1 MSSAGHGKFTGVDP
15 KIGSDPA
22 GPGGVPAVPA
32 FELLEAKIEPPA
44 DRAGTVARTALLERL
59 EAVPDVPVIAVAAPP
74 GYGKTTLLAQWVKRR
89 GPRAAWFSCDDDDN
103 DPAVLLTC
111 LGAALGR
118 VAPDTWAAFRRVA
131 SSPLGVA
138 AMFELTTA
146 LTEFGPLSIAID
158 SAEAVTDPE
167 SRRVLAEFALTLPS
181 GWQLAIASRHTP
193 PLPVARLRAGGKIVE
208 IGAAE
213 LAMDPAEARKLIA
226 GAAVEVP
233 AAGVEDL
240 IARTDGWAA
249 GLYFA
254 ALSIR
259 AGTPHR
265 DAGFTVDQ
273 ADAFMIDY
281 LRFELLDRV
290 SPAEASFLIRT
301 SVLDRMSGPLCDAVL
316 RTTGSARVLSE
327 LAGRNMLVI
336 PVDRNRQ
343 WYRYHHLL
351 WRLLGTELRRREPES
366 VRPLHLRAARWLRLH
381 GMPEAAIR
389 HAQAAGDADLVAELV
404 LDVIQ
409 PVWASG
415 RVETVL
421 RWMEWLDERGAVE
434 RYPAIAV
441 HGSLI
446 LALLG
451 RAGETDRWVAVAERG
466 EKSGALADGST
477 MASVLAYLRAL
488 LCRDGVEAMR
498 RDARDSGAGLGPD
511 SPYRVST
518 KLYVGISYL
527 LENDF
532 DRADPI
538 LATAFDDALA
548 AGAPPVA
555 ALVLAERC
563 FPAAARGDLAG
574 FEELAARALAI
585 VEDGHFE
592 EYWTSALVFAQVAL
606 AAAHR
611 GERETARRH
620 LLRATHLRPL
630 LTYALPVVS
639 LQALLQMARCY
650 LALADADGAAAV
662 LRQAAAIRRRR
673 PDLGDLGNQAGELQS
688 RLRRLSRAGRGA
700 SSLTADELRLLP
712 LLATHLSL
720 TDIAHQLHVSPAT
733 VKTRASSM
741 YRKLGVSGRDAAVA
755 RAGELGM

>member
-1 MSSAGHGKFTGVDP
+1 MDPQAGH
-15 KIGSDPA
+15 DPA
-22 GPGGVPAVPA
+22 ERGVAPAAPP

-44 DRAGTVARTALLERL
+44 DRAGTVTRTALLDRL
-59 EAVPDVPVIAVAAPP
+59 DAVSDVPVIAVAAPP

-118 VAPDTWAAFRRVA
+118 VDPGASAAFDTVA
-131 SSPLGVA
+131 SSTLGVA

-146 LTEFGPLSIAID
+146 LSALGPFSIAID
-158 SAEAVTDPE
+158 SAEAITDPE

-181 GWQLAIASRHTP
+181 GWQLAIASRNAP
-193 PLPVARLRAGGKIVE
+193 PLPLGRLRAGGRIVE

-213 LAMDPAEARKLIA
+213 LAMDPDEAGQLIA
-226 GAAVEVP
+226 GAAVDLP
-233 AAGVEDL
+233 AIGVEDL
-240 IARTDGWAA
+240 IARTEGWAA

-265 DAGFTVDQ
+265 AAGFALAQTETL
-273 ADAFMIDY
+273 MLDY

-290 SPAEASFLIRT
+290 SPAEASFLVRT
-301 SVLDRMSGPLCDAVL
+301 SVLDRMTGSLCDAVL
-316 RTTGSARVLSE
+316 EAAGSAGVLDD
-327 LAGRNMLVI
+327 LAARNMLVI
-336 PVDRNRQ
+336 PVDRNRH

-351 WRLLGTELRRREPES
+351 RRLLGTELRRREPES
-366 VRPLHLRAARWLRLH
+366 VPPLHLRAARWLRCH
-381 GMPEAAIR
+381 GLPEAAIR

-404 LDVIQ
+404 LEAIQ

-421 RWMEWLDERGAVE
+421 RWMEWLDERRAVE

-441 HGSLI
+441 HGALI

-451 RAGETDRWVAVAERG
+451 RAREADRWVAVAERG
-466 EKSGALADGST
+466 EKSGVLADGST
-477 MASVLAYLRAL
+477 MESVLAYLRAL
-488 LCRDGVEAMR
+488 LGRDGVEAMR
-498 RDARDSGAGLGPD
+498 RDARESSAGLGPD
-511 SPYRVST
+511 SPYRVT
-518 KLYVGISYL
+518 TTLYVGISHL
-527 LENDF
+527 LENDL

-538 LATAFDDALA
+538 LASAFDDALA
-548 AGAPPVA
+548 AGSPPVA

-563 FPAAARGDLAG
+563 IPAAARGDLAAV
-574 FEELAARALAI
+574 EALSARALAI

-592 EYWTSALVFAQVAL
+592 GYWSSALIFAQAGL
-606 AAAHR
+606 AAALR
-611 GERETARRH
+611 GDRAAARRH
-620 LLRATHLRPL
+620 LVRATHLRPL

-639 LQALLQMARCY
+639 VQTLLQMARAY
-650 LALADADGAAAV
+650 LTLADADGADAV
-662 LRQAAAIRRRR
+662 LRQAAEIRRRR
-673 PDLGDLGNQAGELQS
+673 PDLGDLGAQADELRS
-688 RLRRLSRAGRGA
+688 ELGGLPLAGHGA

-720 TDIAHQLHVSPAT
+720 GEIALQLHTAPAT
-733 VKTRASSM
+733 VQTRAWSI
-741 YRKLGVSGRDAAVA
+741 YRKLGVADRDAAVA